1 MNSAIFE
8 MSLYDDI
15 EMVQV
20 LDSSPAVVACYDYCS
35 DCCSDCYVIQWN
47 IHIYMSI
54 QMLSYIISLTFSVLH
69 HFLYL
74 QVIIQPLTVRYIIS
88 EMYFSVLQLSLLLQ
102 YDVIIYSR
110 YIGNMES
117 VNNTFNISLFCTYN
131 HYDIVEVHY
140 DSQHRGNLLSSNM
153 TPNVCKQIHTLSH
166 IHTHM
171 HNFL

>member
-1 MNSAIFE
+1 
-8 MSLYDDI
+8 
-15 EMVQV
+15 
-20 LDSSPAVVACYDYCS
+20 
-35 DCCSDCYVIQWN
+35 
-47 IHIYMSI
+47 
-54 QMLSYIISLTFSVLH
+54 MLSYIISLTFSVLH

-117 VNNTFNISLFCTYN
+117 VNNTFNISSFYTYN
-131 HYDIVEVHY
+131 HYNIVEVHY
-140 DSQHRGNLLSSNM
+140 DVIIYSQHRGNLLSSNM

-166 IHTHM
+166 IHTHT
-171 HNFL
+171 HAQFLIRNLKTCMRHHHFSYYEIDLRKISLDN